1 MKKFWE
7 TTPVIRAIYWHA
19 MGRWLSARE
28 QKRWSGQPVQD
39 VFSEIYQTN
48 RWQDADSRSG
58 TGSNLDQTA
67 AVRAALPGIF
77 ERYGIKSFL
86 DIPCGDFYWMSK
98 VDLSGI
104 FYTGGDI
111 VPALIE
117 QNLKQHKSASISFR
131 VINLIEDEL
140 PTADLL
146 MVRDCLVHL
155 SFADALRAVANIA
168 RSPVRYLLATTFIDI
183 TRNDDIVTGQWRMLN
198 LSLPPFSFPA
208 PVELIDEKCTE
219 SREAKGKRLG
229 LWDVSGLRV
238 ALAGP

>member
-7 TTPVIRAIYWHA
+7 TTPVIRGIYWHA
-19 MGRWLSARE
+19 IGRWLNARE
-28 QKRWSGQPVQD
+28 QKRWSGKPVQD
-39 VFSEIYQTN
+39 VFGEIYKTN

-58 TGSNLDQTA
+58 TGSNLDQTE

-77 ERYGIKSFL
+77 ERYRIKSFV

-98 VDLSGI
+98 VNLAGI
-104 FYTGGDI
+104 TYTGGDI

-117 QNLKQHKSASISFR
+117 QNLHRHKSPSLSFR
-131 VINLIEDEL
+131 VMNLIEDEL
-140 PTADLL
+140 PAADLL

-155 SFADALRAVANIA
+155 SFADALRAIENIA
-168 RSPVRYLLATTFIDI
+168 NSPIRYLLTTTFID
-183 TRNDDIVTGQWRMLN
+183 TPRNEDIVTGQWRMLN
-198 LSLPPFSFPA
+198 FSLPPFSFPA